1 MTYSPKTAKKCTFIR
16 FNKETA
22 KRAAL
27 GREKSTK
34 ESRAKSEAIRKD
46 KIKRLKEWKNWF

>member
-1 MTYSPKTAKKCTFIR
+1 MTYNPKTAKKCNFVKLTS
-16 FNKETA
+16 NTA